1 MLNFTQLTE
10 KGKLFI
16 ILINQ
21 NAWKME
27 NNTIIDASF
36 ILQLCILTHPH
47 TLTLCSSGICRFF
60 LYCLALRLLWIK
72 VLL

>member
-1 MLNFTQLTE
+1 
-10 KGKLFI
+10 
-16 ILINQ
+16 
-21 NAWKME
+21 ME
-27 NNTIIDASF
+27 NGNNTIIDASF